1 MKKRNQYGFTLA
13 ELLVVVAIIGV
24 LVGISIPIFAGQME
38 KAREATDIAN
48 VRSAYSEVMSDAI
61 TENHAEGSTY
71 DATAHRYS
79 KMVQL
84 KQKVNGWQTSQV
96 NIAGITSADKLH
108 WQGNVRAEGDCEV
121 IYEEDKQSVLLNWGG
136 YTIKNDYQWHIDGNK
151 LKLQNRSWSVSWPAS
166 AIPNSIDA
174 TLNTGQ
180 QLVVGAMTETA
191 SSTLLKQMNNGYSY
205 EIGYFI
211 TKPDGTI
218 IVDHGYTT
226 LTNNG
231 TTLTISTSI
240 DDLGENGSIK
250 KVSCTD
256 GDECKVSVQFFKIK
270 PGGHSSGSVQMTA
283 EEAAELSKLIS
294 YNYDSTSN

>member
-61 TENHAEGSTY
+61 TENHADGSTY
-71 DATAHRYS
+71 NATAHRYS
-79 KMVQL
+79 KTVQL

-96 NIAGITSADKLH
+96 NIAGITSADKVH
-108 WQGNVRAEGDCEV
+108 WQGDVRAEGDCEV
-121 IYEEDKQSVLLNWGG
+121 IYEEDKQRVLLNWGG
-136 YTIKNDYQWHIDGNK
+136 YTIKNDYQWHISKGK
-151 LKLQNRSWSVSWPAS
+151 LTLQNRSSVVGWPAS

-180 QLVVGAMTETA
+180 QLVVGQMTEA
-191 SSTLLKQMNNGYSY
+191 NSSALLQAISNGYTY

-211 TKPDGTI
+211 TKSDGTI

-226 LTNNG
+226 LKTNG
-231 TTLTISTSI
+231 TELTIST
-240 DDLGENGSIK
+240 DNADLGEDHSGSCK
-250 KVSCTD
+250 DVSYAK
-256 GDECKVSVQFFKIK
+256 GDNCKVSVQFFKIK
-270 PGGHSSGSVQMTA
+270 PGGHSSGSEQMTT

-294 YNYDSTSN
+294 YNYNSN